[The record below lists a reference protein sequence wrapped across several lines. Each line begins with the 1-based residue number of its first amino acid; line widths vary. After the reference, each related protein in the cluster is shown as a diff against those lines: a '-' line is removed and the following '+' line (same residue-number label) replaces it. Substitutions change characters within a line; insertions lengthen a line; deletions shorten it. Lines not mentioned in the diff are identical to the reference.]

1 MRPSNAL
8 LALGLLAAAATLVPQ
23 SADARRGGGVRAGGG
38 VHVAHFHGGVR
49 PGWHGG
55 GTRWAGGGVR
65 PGWHGGGVRWSNGR
79 YYRGGYYG
87 GGWGW
92 PAAAA
97 AGVAT
102 GAALGAAAAYGSCYQ
117 TQSVWNGYTYV
128 QQSVRVC

>member
-1 MRPSNAL
+1 MKSLKAL
-8 LALGLLAAAATLVPQ
+8 SLIGLLAVATCLPDG
-23 SADARRGGGVRAGGG
+23 AEARRAAGVRAVG
-38 VHVAHFHGGVR
+38 VHAGAVRPGWHGSGTRWAGHAR

-55 GTRWAGGGVR
+55 GTHWAG
-65 PGWHGGGVRWSNGR
+65 GR

-97 AGVAT
+97 GVAA
-102 GAALGAAAAYGSCYQ
+102 GAAMGAAAAYGSCYQ
-117 TQSVWNGYTYV
+117 QRTVWNGYTYV

>member
-1 MRPSNAL
+1 MRPTKIL
-8 LALGLLAAAATLVPQ
+8 LALGLFATAATLIPD
-23 SADARRGGGVRAGGG
+23 SADARRGGGYRAGGARA
-38 VHVAHFHGGVR
+38 AHFNPGVR

-55 GTRWAGGGVR
+55 GTRWAGG
-65 PGWHGGGVRWSNGR
+65 R
-79 YYRGGYYG
+79 YYRGGGSYGYRGGGYG

-102 GAALGAAAAYGSCYQ
+102 GAAIGAATAFGSSCYQ

-128 QQSVRVC
+128 QQTVRVC